1 MVKFPHSVI
10 SNIMFYSIRKLY
22 GASSK
27 TQLMER
33 DVQTLETVNYCIE
46 LC

>member
-1 MVKFPHSVI
+1 
-10 SNIMFYSIRKLY
+10 MFWDEAAETTKSWKLY

-33 DVQTLETVNYCIE
+33 DVQTS
-46 LC
+46 